1 MSPVDQEIKDE
12 DIKVFLEAVKARS
25 NYDFTNYSLKS
36 LKRRIAKILSE
47 SKLSIHELGNEVL
60 SKPQFMEKV
69 VKSITVNTTELFR
82 DPDIWKS
89 LRDDILP
96 KFALHKKINIWHAG
110 CSTGQEVYSMMILLE
125 EMDLLSK
132 SEIFASDINSDVLEI
147 ARAGRYKYR
156 FNQAYIENFDS
167 VLNGSKDPPEV
178 ERLISNSKYFLVD
191 KVSDSIQMK
200 PFLTEKPIYKKID
213 LVKDENLFF
222 VKFDLIICR
231 NVIIYFNYDL
241 QNKVFNLFYKNLFNN
256 GCLLLGL
263 HESMLGPYTIQFD
276 KKNQFYFKKDV
287 YQ

>member
-1 MSPVDQEIKDE
+1 MSPADQEIKDE
-12 DIKVFLEAVKARS
+12 DIKAFLEAVKART

-47 SKLSIHELGNEVL
+47 SKLSIYQLENEML
-60 SKPQFMEKV
+60 SNSPFMEKV

-82 DPDIWKS
+82 DPDIWRS
-89 LRDDILP
+89 LRDDVLP
-96 KFALHKKINIWHAG
+96 KFAQHKKINIWHAG

-125 EMDLLSK
+125 EMELLSK
-132 SEIFASDINSDVLEI
+132 SEIYASDINSDVLET
-147 ARAGRYKYR
+147 ARIGRYKYR
-156 FNQAYIENFDS
+156 FNHAYIENFDM
-167 VLNGSKDPPEV
+167 VMNGSKEPSPDETLV
-178 ERLISNSKYFLVD
+178 SNSKYFFID

-200 PFLTEKPIYKKID
+200 PFLTEKPVYKKID

-222 VKFDLIICR
+222 VKFDIIICR

-263 HESMLGPYTIQFD
+263 HESILGPYTTQFD
-276 KKNQFYFKKDV
+276 KKNQFYFKKEI